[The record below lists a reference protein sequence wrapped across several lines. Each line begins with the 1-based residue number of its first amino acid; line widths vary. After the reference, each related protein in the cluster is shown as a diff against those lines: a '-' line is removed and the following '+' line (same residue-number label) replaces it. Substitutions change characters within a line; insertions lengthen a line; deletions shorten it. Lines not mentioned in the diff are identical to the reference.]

1 LSLNE
6 SVCSLTMKFYPDDS
20 SAFNDPIYGEF
31 TFCSKDKIESGNKF
45 ESWKDSKNRHYN
57 LSIIYNDIIRPS
69 LEEDKELSS
78 DQSVCLLMMKLYP
91 DYSTALEDPLDEK
104 YTFCYGISKGY
115 DEILMQN
122 NILTIF
128 PSKDEVQEKT
138 TLSNQILKKTKEYY
152 DPVVWLS
159 KDNHNWCLACTKI
172 PDENEYLQSLW
183 LIDEGSPHSYV
194 EKNTRALLGLDEK
207 EGLDTMQ
214 GKVWKSDF
222 WGDIGAAFLRESETC
237 THQGVQGI
245 NLLGNDIKFYRINF
259 GAFFGVPY
267 KSTKMV
273 FFHHQ
278 TFIEYVKKF
287 YESVQANVQKK

>member
-1 LSLNE
+1 MASVENETVPSSNDSKNDVEPILKKFRKSWKDPRNRHYNLSVVYDYIIRPSLQKDKELSLNE

-138 TLSNQILKKTKEYY
+138 TLSNQILKLFFCNS
-152 DPVVWLS
+152 VILF
-159 KDNHNWCLACTKI
+159 L
-172 PDENEYLQSLW
+172 ENERVL
-183 LIDEGSPHSYV
+183 
-194 EKNTRALLGLDEK
+194 
-207 EGLDTMQ
+207 
-214 GKVWKSDF
+214 
-222 WGDIGAAFLRESETC
+222 
-237 THQGVQGI
+237 
-245 NLLGNDIKFYRINF
+245 
-259 GAFFGVPY
+259 
-267 KSTKMV
+267 
-273 FFHHQ
+273 
-278 TFIEYVKKF
+278 
-287 YESVQANVQKK
+287 